1 MKRLQ
6 LLTCVIIAALL
17 IVSLTAVS
25 ASATTVSPFTLSS
38 SAGQLQYDL
47 PAGTVFNG
55 SISTTGT
62 VRFWVNAPNGA
73 QIVNLGLIDEYASF
87 GFVAQQSGNYTLN
100 FENSLPDS
108 VQVIFSYVTDP
119 DISGNADAAQTVPNY
134 TLILVLAVVAV
145 VGSIL
150 IIFFIRRKNKKLNA
164 Q

>member
-1 MKRLQ
+1 MKKLSV
-6 LLTCVIIAALL
+6 LTCAVVAALL
-17 IVSLTAVS
+17 IVSLTVVS

-62 VRFWVNAPNGA
+62 VRFWVSSPNGA

-108 VQVIFSYVTDP
+108 VQVIFSYATDP
-119 DISGNADAAQTVPNY
+119 DISGNNGAAQTGPNY

-150 IIFFIRRKNKKLNA
+150 IFFFIRRKNKKLNS